1 MINSRGYSISKDDTR
16 IPSEGIEKSL
26 IVKPMVYSTGGGR
39 KGFRQSE
46 NDKFSVY
53 RESTKRYYM
62 PRVYGIEKY
71 GKPTHDM
78 FEGRYVHLDDNV
90 CEFKAELREHQ
101 IESVSRI
108 QKNYSSVGSCLLCL
122 PCGYGKTCVA
132 IHMISKMKVKTLVVV
147 HKEFLMTQWAERIQ
161 EFLPNARIGYI
172 QQNKCDIEDKDVVL
186 AMLQSVSMRDYDK
199 SVFDGFGQLILDEC
213 FPFRTYIHT
222 DEGPIPIGSLYEKWN
237 NKHKLPKILSYNEKS
252 KCFEYKEM
260 TYAWRKE
267 REELLEIK
275 LSKKIIKCTPEH
287 KILTINGYKKAN
299 ELSIGDIIVSKYDNR
314 HIDNIVAP
322 ALNEDQL
329 QIIYG
334 SYLGDGCIERTVND
348 RFRLRLIHC
357 EKQKSYC
364 EWKAHMFNSTN
375 KVKRIEE
382 NSGYS
387 NKPAYYFQTRIFD
400 SIHGVFPVNKKEVP
414 KWLIDKLD
422 ERGIAIWYMD
432 DGSIY
437 TKTLKDGKVSRYANI
452 HSNNY
457 GIETHKLF
465 QEKFRQFGID
475 VNIRIAKEKYLY
487 LNFNKE
493 NTNKLLL
500 LIEKYIPESCNMQY
514 KIGSAYTNEEKL
526 YKWNENFMDYGTL
539 RITNI
544 KQLLNKGYGRCSK
557 PYVYDIEVSGNHNFV
572 IGTKTTKQINY
583 IDGPVVS
590 NCHHIAARAFSN
602 AMFKVQCKYMLGL
615 SATPDR
621 ADGLTILLKWF
632 LGEFEIPVSRPK
644 NYTVH
649 VDIVKNPTLYDLQ
662 DQLPGGAIRK
672 ASMAGMIT
680 KLGDDLERN
689 KLLLDKLESVIKDTP
704 NRKVIILSDRRE
716 HLTYLHKQI
725 TTRTNMKK
733 ENSSLS
739 GMTCGMYIGGMK
751 KQDLKESEDCDI
763 IVSTYS
769 MTSEGFDIP
778 SLNTLFLSTPK
789 SNIEQS
795 VGRILRKSSD
805 INPLVVDTYDN
816 HELLEGMYRKRI
828 RFYKK
833 NGYAIDYGDN
843 RPGGRVF
850 QGGVS
855 IKTTQVPVD
864 KQKNTLDKYAFND
877 DY

>member
-16 IPSEGIEKSL
+16 IPSEGIEKAL

-90 CEFKAELREHQ
+90 CEFKGDLREHQ

-213 FPFRTYIHT
+213 
-222 DEGPIPIGSLYEKWN
+222 
-237 NKHKLPKILSYNEKS
+237 
-252 KCFEYKEM
+252 
-260 TYAWRKE
+260 
-267 REELLEIK
+267 
-275 LSKKIIKCTPEH
+275 
-287 KILTINGYKKAN
+287 
-299 ELSIGDIIVSKYDNR
+299 
-314 HIDNIVAP
+314 
-322 ALNEDQL
+322 
-329 QIIYG
+329 
-334 SYLGDGCIERTVND
+334 
-348 RFRLRLIHC
+348 
-357 EKQKSYC
+357 
-364 EWKAHMFNSTN
+364 
-375 KVKRIEE
+375 
-382 NSGYS
+382 
-387 NKPAYYFQTRIFD
+387 
-400 SIHGVFPVNKKEVP
+400 
-414 KWLIDKLD
+414 
-422 ERGIAIWYMD
+422 
-432 DGSIY
+432 
-437 TKTLKDGKVSRYANI
+437 
-452 HSNNY
+452 
-457 GIETHKLF
+457 
-465 QEKFRQFGID
+465 
-475 VNIRIAKEKYLY
+475 
-487 LNFNKE
+487 
-493 NTNKLLL
+493 
-500 LIEKYIPESCNMQY
+500 
-514 KIGSAYTNEEKL
+514 
-526 YKWNENFMDYGTL
+526 
-539 RITNI
+539 
-544 KQLLNKGYGRCSK
+544 
-557 PYVYDIEVSGNHNFV
+557 
-572 IGTKTTKQINY
+572 
-583 IDGPVVS
+583 
-590 NCHHIAARAFSN
+590 HHIAARAFSN

-615 SATPDR
+615 SATPER

-704 NRKVIILSDRRE
+704 KRKVIILSDRRE

-855 IKTTQVPVD
+855 IKTTQNSVD